1 MQVKAGEFYTPQQV
15 SKILAKIVTT
25 NKPNLKMF
33 MTQHVV
39 QVHYCYVSDVK
50 PMFVSIMAKN
60 ITIPHST

>member
-33 MTQHVV
+33 MTLHVV
-39 QVHYCYVSDVK
+39 QVHYYYVLVVK
-50 PMFVSIMAKN
+50 PMSASITVKN
-60 ITIPHST
+60 ITILHST